1 MEDVSVTPVST
12 EAYTAAY
19 PGQARRPMNSRIS
32 KDKLEEKGFKRLPP
46 WQDALRRYLEEIT

>member
-1 MEDVSVTPVST
+1 
-12 EAYTAAY
+12 
-19 PGQARRPMNSRIS
+19 MNSRIS